1 VSADWDVAV
10 VGAGPAGCSAAIAAA
25 AAGARTVLLE
35 RAALPRYKTCGG
47 GLIGVSRAAL
57 RAAIG
62 TALPGWPTVEPRD
75 TTTSATFTYRGRY
88 SRTLRHREPFLA
100 MVNRDEFDH
109 ALAKAA
115 AEAGVAVRDQTRV
128 RSIEQRPDGPVSLG
142 TDDGRVTA
150 RAVVGAD
157 GSASRVGRW
166 VGVECDEVDL
176 GLELELA
183 AGERERDWRGRILID
198 WGPLPGSY
206 GWVFPKGERLTV
218 GVISERGEPEATREY
233 LDRFVRDL
241 DMAGLPVL
249 ESSGHLT
256 RCRRDGSPLFRGS
269 VLVAGDAAGLLE
281 PCTREGISFALRS
294 GTLAGRAAA
303 GLAGGHP
310 AAADGYRDAVEGELG
325 AEMRAGRVFRAA
337 LRRRPWAFHLALC
350 TIPAAWSS
358 FVKLAT
364 GGSSYPEAL
373 RKWPLES
380 LLPRLAR

>member
-1 VSADWDVAV
+1 MSAEAWDVAV
-10 VGAGPAGCSAAIAAA
+10 IGAGPAGCSAAAAAA

-47 GLIGVSRAAL
+47 GLVGVSRAAL
-57 RAAIG
+57 QA
-62 TALPGWPTVEPRD
+62 ALPAGLAVEPRD
-75 TTTSATFTYRGRY
+75 TATSATFTYRGRY
-88 SRTLRHREPFLA
+88 SRTLRHPEPFLA

-109 ALAKAA
+109 ALAKSA
-115 AEAGVAVRDQTRV
+115 AEAGVALRDQTRV
-128 RSIEQRPDGPVSLG
+128 RSVEQHPDGLVSLG
-142 TDDGRVTA
+142 TEVGAVTA

-183 AGERERDWRGRILID
+183 AGRLKDAWRGRILID

-206 GWVFPKGERLTV
+206 GWVFPKDDRLTV
-218 GVISERGEPEATREY
+218 GVISERGDPEATRQY
-233 LDRFVRDL
+233 LDSFVREL
-241 DMAGLPVL
+241 GMAGLPVL

-294 GTLAGRAAA
+294 GGLAGRAAA
-303 GLAGGHP
+303 AVAGGDE
-310 AAADGYRDAVEGELG
+310 AAADRYRAAVEQELG

-337 LRRRPWAFHLALC
+337 LSRRPWAFHLALMAA
-350 TIPAAWSS
+350 PAAWSS
-358 FVKLAT
+358 FVKFAT
-364 GGSSYPEAL
+364 GRSSYPEAL
-373 RKWPLES
+373 RKRPIAPL
-380 LLPRLAR
+380 LRRLAR